1 MQMFDMLEKKRGTLY
16 SYLLMT
22 MICNVVLTKSLTDTN
37 DNKSM
42 CIGERGEKAINKI
55 LSSFRLDALF

>member
-16 SYLLMT
+16 LYLLMT
-22 MICNVVLTKSLTDTN
+22 MIGNVVLTESSTDTN

-42 CIGERGEKAINKI
+42 CIGERGEKAINNI
-55 LSSFRLDALF
+55 LSSFRINALF